1 MMPTQEHLLNVN
13 ISMVCHG
20 LMAHHLLMS
29 NYKMSK
35 LLFLFFILFL
45 NINNASA
52 TDKIHLVSVGIA
64 DYPGTSNDLTLPAKD
79 AASVKWL
86 YEKNSNAV
94 TTILINSAAT
104 KGSILS
110 AIRSTFQC
118 SSTDDIVVFFFSG
131 HGYKGGFVAYDGY
144 LSYEEVRQAMSITHC
159 KNKMIFADACFSG
172 KMRQGT
178 TEVKQEHE
186 KSNVMLFLSS
196 RDNETSIERK
206 DMKNGFF
213 TACLVSALRGKA
225 DSNRDRTIS
234 AKELFKF
241 VSDNVRA
248 LSKNKQHP
256 VMWGHFSDDM
266 PVIVW

>member
-1 MMPTQEHLLNVN
+1 MNKELKKKTMMIL
-13 ISMVCHG
+13 IG
-20 LMAHHLLMS
+20 
-29 NYKMSK
+29 
-35 LLFLFFILFL
+35 LFFLSTNL
-45 NINNASA
+45 LA
-52 TDKIHLVSVGIA
+52 TNKIHLVSVGIA
-64 DYPGTSNDLTLPAKD
+64 DYPGTENDLTLPAKD
-79 AASVKWL
+79 AESVKWL

-94 TTILINSAAT
+94 TTILTNSAAT
-104 KGSILS
+104 KEAILS
-110 AIRSTFQC
+110 SIRTTFQY

-144 LSYEEVRQAMSITHC
+144 LSYEEIRQAMSVTHC

-172 KMRQGT
+172 KMRQGSS
-178 TEVKQEHE
+178 EVKQEHE
-186 KSNVMLFLSS
+186 RSSVMLFLSS
-196 RDNETSIERK
+196 RDNETSIERR

-213 TACLVSALRGKA
+213 TSCLVDALRGKA
-225 DSNRDRTIS
+225 DSNRDRKIT

>member
-1 MMPTQEHLLNVN
+1 MKRILIYKLAVVLLGVFLYTTT
-13 ISMVCHG
+13 IS
-20 LMAHHLLMS
+20 AS
-29 NYKMSK
+29 NKV
-35 LLFLFFILFL
+35 
-45 NINNASA
+45 
-52 TDKIHLVSVGIA
+52 HVVSVGIA
-64 DYPGTSNDLTLPAKD
+64 DYPGTTNDLTLPAKD

-94 TTILINSAAT
+94 TAILTNSAAT
-104 KGSILS
+104 KEAVLS
-110 AIRSTFQC
+110 AIRTTFQY

-144 LSYEEVRQAMSITHC
+144 LSYEEVRQAMSVTHC

-172 KMRQGT
+172 KMRQGSS
-178 TEVKQEHE
+178 EVKQEHE

-196 RDNETSIERK
+196 RDNETSIERR

-213 TACLVSALRGKA
+213 TSCLIDALRGKS
-225 DSNRDRTIS
+225 DSNRDRTIT

-266 PVIVW
+266 PVIIW

>member
-1 MMPTQEHLLNVN
+1 MNTNLKKKSLVILL
-13 ISMVCHG
+13 G
-20 LMAHHLLMS
+20 L
-29 NYKMSK
+29 
-35 LLFLFFILFL
+35 FILTA
-45 NINNASA
+45 NAFA
-52 TDKIHLVSVGIA
+52 TNKVHLVSVGIA
-64 DYPGTSNDLTLPAKD
+64 DYPGTANDLNLCAKD
-79 AASVKWL
+79 AETVKWL

-94 TTILINSAAT
+94 TEILTNSSAT
-104 KGSILS
+104 KEAILS
-110 AIRSTFQC
+110 AIRTTFKY

-131 HGYKGGFVAYDGY
+131 HGYKGGFVAYDGF
-144 LSYEEVRQAMSITHC
+144 LSYDEIREAMSVTHC

-172 KMRQGT
+172 KMRQGSS
-178 TEVKQEHE
+178 EVKQEHE
-186 KSNVMLFLSS
+186 RSSVMLFLSS
-196 RDNETSIERK
+196 RDNETSIERR

-213 TACLVSALRGKA
+213 TTCLVSALRGKSDA
-225 DSNRDRTIS
+225 NRDRKIT

>member
-1 MMPTQEHLLNVN
+1 MPTQEHLLNVN

-45 NINNASA
+45 NINNAFA

-104 KGSILS
+104 KESILS

-159 KNKMIFADACFSG
+159 KNKMIFADACFFG
-172 KMRQGT
+172 KRMTKKAKNSRFG
-178 TEVKQEHE
+178 V
-186 KSNVMLFLSS
+186 LF
-196 RDNETSIERK
+196 
-206 DMKNGFF
+206 
-213 TACLVSALRGKA
+213 
-225 DSNRDRTIS
+225 
-234 AKELFKF
+234 
-241 VSDNVRA
+241 
-248 LSKNKQHP
+248 
-256 VMWGHFSDDM
+256 
-266 PVIVW
+266 

>member
-1 MMPTQEHLLNVN
+1 MKT
-13 ISMVCHG
+13 
-20 LMAHHLLMS
+20 
-29 NYKMSK
+29 K
-35 LLFLFFILFL
+35 LAFLFIIFFLDTLFFTTT
-45 NINNASA
+45 ISA
-52 TDKIHLVSVGIA
+52 KNKVHLVAVGIA
-64 DYPGTSNDLTLPAKD
+64 DYPGTANDLTLPAND

-94 TTILINSAAT
+94 TTILTNSTAT
-104 KGSILS
+104 KNAILS
-110 AIRSTFQC
+110 TIRTTFQN

-144 LSYEEVRQAMSITHC
+144 LSYEEVRKAMSVTHC

-172 KMRQGT
+172 KMRQGSPT
-178 TEVKQEHE
+178 VKQEH
-186 KSNVMLFLSS
+186 KNSNVMLFLSS
-196 RDNETSIERK
+196 RDNETSIERR

-213 TACLVSALRGKA
+213 TFCLINALRGKS
-225 DSNRDRTIS
+225 DTNRDRTIT

-241 VSDNVRA
+241 VSDNVKA

-266 PVIVW
+266 PIIVW

>member
-1 MMPTQEHLLNVN
+1 MNN
-13 ISMVCHG
+13 RKSKIISVAVG
-20 LMAHHLLMS
+20 
-29 NYKMSK
+29 
-35 LLFLFFILFL
+35 LFLFFT
-45 NINNASA
+45 NAFA
-52 TDKIHLVSVGIA
+52 TNKIHLVSVGIA
-64 DYPGTSNDLTLPAKD
+64 DYPGVANDLTLPAKD
-79 AASVKWL
+79 AATVKWL

-94 TTILINSAAT
+94 TIILTNNAAT
-104 KGSILS
+104 KEAILS
-110 AIRSTFQC
+110 AIRTTFQY

-144 LSYEEVRQAMSITHC
+144 LSYEEVRQAMSVTHC

-172 KMRQGT
+172 KMRQGSS
-178 TEVKQEHE
+178 EVKQEHE

-196 RDNETSIERK
+196 RDNETSIERR

-213 TACLVSALRGKA
+213 TSCLIDALRGKS
-225 DSNRDRTIS
+225 DSNRDRTIT

-248 LSKNKQHP
+248 LSNNKQHP
-256 VMWGHFSDDM
+256 VMWGYFSDNM

>member
-1 MMPTQEHLLNVN
+1 MPSYNLYIMSYYRKKFFFTLLL
-13 ISMVCHG
+13 G
-20 LMAHHLLMS
+20 LFYLTPRA
-29 NYKMSK
+29 
-35 LLFLFFILFL
+35 F
-45 NINNASA
+45 A
-52 TDKIHLVSVGIA
+52 TDKVHLVSVGIA
-64 DYPGTSNDLTLPAKD
+64 DYPGTANDLSLPAKD

-94 TTILINSAAT
+94 TEILTNSSAT
-104 KGSILS
+104 KEAILS
-110 AIRSTFQC
+110 TIRTTFQY

-131 HGYKGGFVAYDGY
+131 HGYKGGLVAYDGY
-144 LSYEEVRQAMSITHC
+144 LSYEEIRQAMSVTHC

-172 KMRQGT
+172 KMRQGAS
-178 TEVKQEHE
+178 EVKQEHE
-186 KSNVMLFLSS
+186 DSNVMLFLSS
-196 RDNETSIERK
+196 RDNETSIERR

-213 TACLVSALRGKA
+213 TSCLVDALRGKSDA
-225 DSNRDRTIS
+225 NRDRKIT

-248 LSKNKQHP
+248 LSNNKQHP

>member
-1 MMPTQEHLLNVN
+1 MYRELKKRIAAIAL
-13 ISMVCHG
+13 G
-20 LMAHHLLMS
+20 
-29 NYKMSK
+29 
-35 LLFLFFILFL
+35 LLFLTANVF
-45 NINNASA
+45 A
-52 TDKIHLVSVGIA
+52 TNKVHLVSVGIS
-64 DYPGTSNDLTLPAKD
+64 DYPGTANDLTLSARD

-94 TTILINSAAT
+94 TALLTNSAAT
-104 KGSILS
+104 KESILA
-110 AIRSTFQC
+110 AIRRTFRY
-118 SSTDDIVVFFFSG
+118 SSSDDIVVFFFSG

-144 LSYEEVRQAMSITHC
+144 LSYEEIRQAMSVTHC

-178 TEVKQEHE
+178 SEVTQEHE
-186 KSNVMLFLSS
+186 RSSVMLFLSS
-196 RDNETSIERK
+196 RDNETSIERR
-206 DMKNGFF
+206 DMKNSFF
-213 TACLVSALRGKA
+213 TSCLIDALRGKS
-225 DSNRDRTIS
+225 DLNRDRKIT

>member
-1 MMPTQEHLLNVN
+1 MKRILIYKLAVVLLGVFLYTTT
-13 ISMVCHG
+13 IS
-20 LMAHHLLMS
+20 AS
-29 NYKMSK
+29 NKV
-35 LLFLFFILFL
+35 
-45 NINNASA
+45 
-52 TDKIHLVSVGIA
+52 HLVSVGIA
-64 DYPGTSNDLTLPAKD
+64 DYPGTTNDLTLPAKD
-79 AASVKWL
+79 AAYVKWL

-94 TTILINSAAT
+94 TAILTNSAAT
-104 KGSILS
+104 KEAVLS
-110 AIRSTFQC
+110 AIRTTFQY

-144 LSYEEVRQAMSITHC
+144 LSYEEVRQAMSVTHC

-172 KMRQGT
+172 KMRQGSS
-178 TEVKQEHE
+178 EVKQEHE

-196 RDNETSIERK
+196 RDNETSIERR

-213 TACLVSALRGKA
+213 TSCLIDALRGKS
-225 DSNRDRTIS
+225 DSNRDRTIT

-266 PVIVW
+266 PVIIW

>member
-1 MMPTQEHLLNVN
+1 ML
-13 ISMVCHG
+13 G
-20 LMAHHLLMS
+20 
-29 NYKMSK
+29 
-35 LLFLFFILFL
+35 LLFITT
-45 NINNASA
+45 SGYA
-52 TDKIHLVSVGIA
+52 TNKVHLVSVGIA
-64 DYPGTSNDLTLPAKD
+64 DYPGTANDLNLCAKD

-86 YEKNSNAV
+86 YEKNTNAV
-94 TTILINSAAT
+94 TKILTNSAAT
-104 KGSILS
+104 KEAILS
-110 AIRSTFQC
+110 AIRTTFKY

-144 LSYEEVRQAMSITHC
+144 LSYSEIREAMSVTHC

-172 KMRQGT
+172 KMRQGSSG
-178 TEVKQEHE
+178 VKQEHE
-186 KSNVMLFLSS
+186 KSSVMLFLSS

-206 DMKNGFF
+206 NMKNGIF
-213 TACLVSALRGKA
+213 TSCLVDALRGKSDA
-225 DSNRDRTIS
+225 NRDRTIT

-256 VMWGHFSDDM
+256 VMWGHFSDDL

>member
-13 ISMVCHG
+13 ISMMCHG

-45 NINNASA
+45 NINNAFA

-104 KGSILS
+104 KESILS

-144 LSYEEVRQAMSITHC
+144 
-159 KNKMIFADACFSG
+159 
-172 KMRQGT
+172 
-178 TEVKQEHE
+178 
-186 KSNVMLFLSS
+186 
-196 RDNETSIERK
+196 
-206 DMKNGFF
+206 
-213 TACLVSALRGKA
+213 
-225 DSNRDRTIS
+225 
-234 AKELFKF
+234 
-241 VSDNVRA
+241 
-248 LSKNKQHP
+248 
-256 VMWGHFSDDM
+256 
-266 PVIVW
+266 

>member
-1 MMPTQEHLLNVN
+1 MNKELKKKTIMIL
-13 ISMVCHG
+13 IG
-20 LMAHHLLMS
+20 
-29 NYKMSK
+29 
-35 LLFLFFILFL
+35 LFFLSTNL
-45 NINNASA
+45 LA
-52 TDKIHLVSVGIA
+52 TNKIHLVSVGIA
-64 DYPGTSNDLTLPAKD
+64 DYPGTENDLTLPAKD
-79 AASVKWL
+79 AESVKWL

-94 TTILINSAAT
+94 TTILTNSAAT
-104 KGSILS
+104 KEAILS
-110 AIRSTFQC
+110 SIRTTFQY

-144 LSYEEVRQAMSITHC
+144 LSYEEIRQAMSVTHC

-172 KMRQGT
+172 KMRQGSS
-178 TEVKQEHE
+178 EVKQEHE
-186 KSNVMLFLSS
+186 RSSVMLFLSS
-196 RDNETSIERK
+196 RDNETSIERR

-213 TACLVSALRGKA
+213 TSCLVDALRGKA
-225 DSNRDRTIS
+225 DSNRDRKIT

-256 VMWGHFSDDM
+256 VMWGHFSNDM

>member
-45 NINNASA
+45 NINNAFA

-104 KGSILS
+104 KESILS

-213 TACLVSALRGKA
+213 YY
-225 DSNRDRTIS
+225 
-234 AKELFKF
+234 LF
-241 VSDNVRA
+241 
-248 LSKNKQHP
+248 SKCIARQSR
-256 VMWGHFSDDM
+256 F
-266 PVIVW
+266 

>member
-1 MMPTQEHLLNVN
+1 MELKKIGVIVLGFLCLTLNV
-13 ISMVCHG
+13 
-20 LMAHHLLMS
+20 L
-29 NYKMSK
+29 
-35 LLFLFFILFL
+35 
-45 NINNASA
+45 A
-52 TDKIHLVSVGIA
+52 TNKIHLVSVGIS
-64 DYPGTSNDLTLPAKD
+64 DYPGVANDLTLPTKD

-94 TTILINSAAT
+94 TAILTNSAAT
-104 KGSILS
+104 KEAILT
-110 AIRSTFQC
+110 AIRTTFKY

-144 LSYEEVRQAMSITHC
+144 LSYEDVRQAMSVTHC

-172 KMRQGT
+172 KMRQGSS
-178 TEVKQEHE
+178 EVKQEHE

-196 RDNETSIERK
+196 RDNETSIERR

-213 TACLVSALRGKA
+213 TSCLVDALRGKS
-225 DSNRDRTIS
+225 DSNRDRTIT

-266 PVIVW
+266 PVIQW

>member
-1 MMPTQEHLLNVN
+1 MNKELKKKTIMIL
-13 ISMVCHG
+13 IG
-20 LMAHHLLMS
+20 
-29 NYKMSK
+29 
-35 LLFLFFILFL
+35 LFFLSTNL
-45 NINNASA
+45 LA
-52 TDKIHLVSVGIA
+52 TNKIHLVSVGIA
-64 DYPGTSNDLTLPAKD
+64 DYPGTENDLTLPAKD
-79 AASVKWL
+79 AESVKWL

-94 TTILINSAAT
+94 TTILTNSAAT
-104 KGSILS
+104 KEAILS
-110 AIRSTFQC
+110 SIRTTFQD

-144 LSYEEVRQAMSITHC
+144 LSYEEIRQAMSVTHC

-172 KMRQGT
+172 KMRQGSS
-178 TEVKQEHE
+178 EVKQEHE
-186 KSNVMLFLSS
+186 RSSVMLFLSS
-196 RDNETSIERK
+196 RDNETSIERR

-213 TACLVSALRGKA
+213 TSCLVDALRGKA
-225 DSNRDRTIS
+225 DSNRDRKITT
-234 AKELFKF
+234 KELFKF

>member
-1 MMPTQEHLLNVN
+1 MKHLSLL
-13 ISMVCHG
+13 SLLVC
-20 LMAHHLLMS
+20 LLMQ
-29 NYKMSK
+29 
-35 LLFLFFILFL
+35 FDIV
-45 NINNASA
+45 NA
-52 TDKIHLVSVGIA
+52 TNKVHLVSVGIA
-64 DYPGTSNDLTLPAKD
+64 DYPGTENDLTLPAKD
-79 AASVKWL
+79 AESVKWL

-94 TTILINSAAT
+94 TTILTNSAAT
-104 KGSILS
+104 KEAILS
-110 AIRSTFQC
+110 SIRTTFQY

-144 LSYEEVRQAMSITHC
+144 LSYEEIRQAMSVTHC

-172 KMRQGT
+172 KMRQGSSK
-178 TEVKQEHE
+178 VKQEHE
-186 KSNVMLFLSS
+186 RSSVMLFLSS
-196 RDNETSIERK
+196 RDNETSIERR
-206 DMKNGFF
+206 DMENGFF
-213 TACLVSALRGKA
+213 TSCLVDALRGKA
-225 DSNRDRTIS
+225 DSNRDRKIT